1 MNLKELTQQTI
12 TQNEKEI
19 ANLKDFQAKLELV
32 LLPTTYNG
40 CYLSQNTINFDI
52 NHATREDFRAFKAA
66 YPGVTWE
73 HGISDPEC
81 LLWFAATNMAIGGLL
96 IRFWDVKS

>member
-12 TQNEKEI
+12 TQSEKEI
-19 ANLKDFQAKLELV
+19 INLKDFQAKLDIV

-40 CYLSQNTINFDI
+40 CYLSQTIINFDI

-81 LLWFAATNMAIGGLL
+81 LLWFAATNMAIGGLP
-96 IRFWDVKS
+96 IRFWDVKG